1 MASQKCSNTM
11 LHYIFGPCG
20 DFNSTPHS
28 SKFGVSQTRLS
39 TGPSIMVDKNI
50 APGKM
55 VSLAV
60 EKPLRK
66 EVVQAGLRPFRLVKY
81 FSFTSLGVILVFTL
95 ILSWVISNHARKI
108 MLEQSEDYSL
118 LLAEN
123 LNQQVFRSFVLPTVV
138 RFGKIALS
146 HPDQFELLDR
156 IVKNATQ
163 GLKTESVT
171 IYDSGINIISYSTR
185 PELMGKKDMGGVE
198 YQKALKN
205 NSNSQIHF
213 SGSLWNQIPGAPSV
227 QCQLKTYIPFR
238 QVGNVGVASP
248 QIMGVIEITQDLSKE
263 YGAIIQLQ
271 GRIILVSSI
280 IMAVLFLVLRTIV
293 SRGDR
298 IMKERATERLRLEE
312 KLNQSERLAHLGT
325 MVATVSH
332 EIKSPLGIVRST
344 AELLEKRIKKVAPG
358 NEQLARI
365 IVDETTRL
373 NNIVMEFLDFARPQE
388 PKLAR
393 VDVNSVIRRAVQF
406 IEPSAREKNVEV
418 RAELD
423 PHLPAIDLDQDMF
436 YRVLLNILVNGLQ
449 AMHDQGI
456 LQVTSASGETDGS
469 VTVNGLSS
477 REAGAAG
484 AVMTKD
490 GQNPREPRTAGAVKI
505 MVRDNGKGMTAEKV
519 GQIFKPFFTDKNRGT
534 GLGLAIS
541 RNIIEHHRGTIAVES
556 KEGEG
561 TTFTIVLPG
570 S

>member
-1 MASQKCSNTM
+1 MADKKMMSSGDMIVPSVQKS
-11 LHYIFGPCG
+11 
-20 DFNSTPHS
+20 
-28 SKFGVSQTRLS
+28 
-39 TGPSIMVDKNI
+39 
-50 APGKM
+50 
-55 VSLAV
+55 
-60 EKPLRK
+60 LRK
-66 EVVQAGLRPFRLVKY
+66 EEVKAVSRPFQLVKY

-138 RFGKIALS
+138 RYGKIALS
-146 HPDQFELLDR
+146 HPEQFAMLDR

-171 IYDSGINIISYSTR
+171 IYDSGVNIISYSTR
-185 PELMGKKDMGGVE
+185 PELVGKKDAGGVE

-205 NSNSQIHF
+205 IPNSQIVF
-213 SGSLWNQIPGAPSV
+213 SGSLWSLLPGALSV

-238 QVGNVGVASP
+238 QVSSSGASST

-263 YGAIIQLQ
+263 YGAIINLQ

-293 SRGDR
+293 SRGDKIMEIRAAER
-298 IMKERATERLRLEE
+298 IRLEE
-312 KLNQSERLAHLGT
+312 KLNQSEQLAHLGT

-373 NNIVMEFLDFARPQE
+373 NNIVMEFLDFAKPQE
-388 PKLAR
+388 PKLSK
-393 VDVNSVIRRAVQF
+393 VDINSVIRRALQF
-406 IEPSAREKNVEV
+406 IEPGAREKNVEL

-423 PHLPAIDLDQDMF
+423 PGLAPIDLDQEMF
-436 YRVLLNILVNGLQ
+436 YRALLNILVNGLQ
-449 AMHDQGI
+449 AIEAQGI
-456 LQVTSASGETDGS
+456 LQVTTS
-469 VTVNGLSS
+469 NGDLS
-477 REAGAAG
+477 G
-484 AVMTKD
+484 AVTARD
-490 GQNPREPRTAGAVKI
+490 GLNPREPRTAGAVTVMI
-505 MVRDNGKGMTAEKV
+505 RDNGKGMSAEMTE
-519 GQIFKPFFTDKNRGT
+519 QIFKPFFTDKNRGT

-541 RNIIEHHRGTIAVES
+541 RTIIEHHHGTISVES

-561 TTFTIVLPG
+561 TIFTIVLPKR
-570 S
+570 

>member
-1 MASQKCSNTM
+1 MADQENSQ
-11 LHYIFGPCG
+11 GE
-20 DFNSTPHS
+20 
-28 SKFGVSQTRLS
+28 
-39 TGPSIMVDKNI
+39 MVL
-50 APGKM
+50 PP
-55 VSLAV
+55 V
-60 EKPLRK
+60 EKKMRR
-66 EVVQAGLRPFRLVKY
+66 EEIQAGLRPFQLVKY

-108 MLEQSEDYSL
+108 MLEQSEEYSL

-146 HPDQFELLDR
+146 HPDQFEMLDR

-171 IYDSGINIISYSTR
+171 IYDSSINIISYSTR
-185 PELMGKKDMGGVE
+185 PELVGKKDVGGVE

-205 NSNSQIHF
+205 NPISQIVF
-213 SGSLWNQIPGAPSV
+213 SGSLWSLMPGAPSV

-238 QVGNVGVASP
+238 QVSNSGAASP

-263 YGAIIQLQ
+263 YGAIIELQ

-280 IMAVLFLVLRTIV
+280 IMAVLFIVLRTIV

-298 IMKERATERLRLEE
+298 LMEIRATERLRLEE

-332 EIKSPLGIVRST
+332 EIKSPLGIIRST

-388 PKLAR
+388 PKLSR
-393 VDVNSVIRRAVQF
+393 VDVNTVVRKALQF
-406 IEPSAREKNVEV
+406 IEPSAREKKIEL
-418 RAELD
+418 RAELE
-423 PHLPAIDLDQDMF
+423 PVLAPIALDQEMF
-436 YRVLLNILVNGLQ
+436 YRALLNILVNGLQ
-449 AMHDQGI
+449 AMDDQGV
-456 LQVTSASGETDGS
+456 LQVSTTKGE
-469 VTVNGLSS
+469 
-477 REAGAAG
+477 AAG
-484 AVMTKD
+484 SSIAMDSQVI
-490 GQNPREPRTAGAVKI
+490 QEPGVVQEQPTGVVKI
-505 MVRDNGKGMTAEKV
+505 IVRDNGKGMSAEKV
-519 GQIFKPFFTDKNRGT
+519 EQIFKPFFSDKNRGT

-541 RNIIEHHRGTIAVES
+541 RNIIEHHHGSIGVES

-561 TTFTIVLPG
+561 TTFTIILPAV
-570 S
+570 

>member
-1 MASQKCSNTM
+1 MVLPVAGELERLRVRRIVACISALVWRLIMA
-11 LHYIFGPCG
+11 
-20 DFNSTPHS
+20 
-28 SKFGVSQTRLS
+28 
-39 TGPSIMVDKNI
+39 DKDMS
-50 APGKM
+50 PGNM
-55 VSLAV
+55 ISLTL

-66 EVVQAGLRPFRLVKY
+66 EDVQAGTRPFQLVKY
-81 FSFTSLGVILVFTL
+81 FSFTSLGAILVFTL

-146 HPDQFELLDR
+146 HPEQFQMLDR

-185 PELMGKKDMGGVE
+185 PELVGKKDVGGVE

-205 NSNSQIHF
+205 NPNSQIVF
-213 SGSLWNQIPGAPSV
+213 SGSIWNLMPGSPSV

-238 QVGNVGVASP
+238 QVSSSTTSSP
-248 QIMGVIEITQDLSKE
+248 QVMGVIEITQDLSKE
-263 YGAIIQLQ
+263 YGAIIELQ

-298 IMKERATERLRLEE
+298 IMELRATERLRLEE

-332 EIKSPLGIVRST
+332 EIKSPLGIIRST
-344 AELLEKRIKKVAPG
+344 AELLEKRIKKIAPG

-365 IVDETTRL
+365 IVDETARL
-373 NNIVMEFLDFARPQE
+373 NTIVVEFLDFAKPQE
-388 PKLAR
+388 PKLSK
-393 VDVNSVIRRAVQF
+393 VDVNSVVRRALEF
-406 IEPSAREKNVEV
+406 IEPSAREKNIEL
-418 RAELD
+418 RAELK
-423 PHLPAIDLDQDMF
+423 PGLAPIDLDQEMF
-436 YRVLLNILVNGLQ
+436 YRALLNILVNGLQ
-449 AMHDQGI
+449 AMEDQGV
-456 LQVTSASGETDGS
+456 LQVTTTGEAFAPSVLTAPDGLIPREPPGTQAMDGP
-469 VTVNGLSS
+469 VS
-477 REAGAAG
+477 RTPRTAQERPAG
-484 AVMTKD
+484 AVT
-490 GQNPREPRTAGAVKI
+490 I
-505 MVRDNGKGMTAEKV
+505 MIRDNGKGMSAEKIE
-519 GQIFKPFFTDKNRGT
+519 QIFRPFFTDKNRGT

-541 RNIIEHHRGTIAVES
+541 RNIIEQHHGTIAVES

-570 S
+570 V

>member
-1 MASQKCSNTM
+1 MNSPIT
-11 LHYIFGPCG
+11 
-20 DFNSTPHS
+20 STPPA
-28 SKFGVSQTRLS
+28 KT
-39 TGPSIMVDKNI
+39 I
-50 APGKM
+50 
-55 VSLAV
+55 SLTV
-60 EKPLRK
+60 EKPLRQ
-66 EVVQAGLRPFRLVKY
+66 EEVQAGLRPFQLVKY

-95 ILSWVISNHARKI
+95 ILSWIISNHARKI
-108 MLEQSEDYSL
+108 MLEQSEEYSL

-171 IYDSGINIISYSTR
+171 IYDSSINIISYSTR
-185 PELMGKKDMGGVE
+185 PELVGKKDSGGVE

-205 NSNSQIHF
+205 NPNSQIVF
-213 SGSLWNQIPGAPSV
+213 SGSLWNLIPGAPKV

-238 QVGNVGVASP
+238 QVGNSGAASP

-263 YGAIIQLQ
+263 YGAIMELQ

-298 IMKERATERLRLEE
+298 IMEVRARERLRLEE

-365 IVDETTRL
+365 IVDETSRL

-388 PKLAR
+388 PKLAK
-393 VDVNSVIRRAVQF
+393 VDVNSVIRQALQF
-406 IEPSAREKNVEV
+406 IEPNAREKNVEL

-423 PHLPAIDLDQDMF
+423 PTLPLIDLDREMF
-436 YRVLLNILVNGLQ
+436 YRALLNILVNGLQ
-449 AMHDQGI
+449 AMGDRGV
-456 LQVTSASGETDGS
+456 LQVTTTHGEASGA
-469 VTVNGLSS
+469 VT
-477 REAGAAG
+477 A
-484 AVMTKD
+484 KD
-490 GQNPREPRTAGAVKI
+490 GLNSHEPRTAGAVI
-505 MVRDNGKGMTAEKV
+505 MVRDNGKGMPADKV
-519 GQIFKPFFTDKNRGT
+519 EQIFKPFFTDKNRGT

-541 RNIIEHHRGTIAVES
+541 RNNIEQHHGTIAVES
-556 KEGEG
+556 REGEG
-561 TTFTIVLPG
+561 TMFTIVLP
-570 S
+570 

>member
-1 MASQKCSNTM
+1 MDKQEISPAASTSPPAKT
-11 LHYIFGPCG
+11 F
-20 DFNSTPHS
+20 
-28 SKFGVSQTRLS
+28 
-39 TGPSIMVDKNI
+39 
-50 APGKM
+50 
-55 VSLAV
+55 SLTV

-66 EVVQAGLRPFRLVKY
+66 EEVQAGLRPFQLVKY

-95 ILSWVISNHARKI
+95 ILSWIISNHARKV

-171 IYDSGINIISYSTR
+171 IYDSSINIISYSTR
-185 PELMGKKDMGGVE
+185 PELVGKKDSGGVE

-205 NSNSQIHF
+205 DPNSQIVV
-213 SGSLWNQIPGAPSV
+213 SGSLWNLIPGAQQV

-238 QVGNVGVASP
+238 QVGKSGNSSP
-248 QIMGVIEITQDLSKE
+248 QIMGVIEISQDLSKE

-280 IMAVLFLVLRTIV
+280 IMAVLFIVLRTIV

-298 IMKERATERLRLEE
+298 IMEVRALERLRLEE

-332 EIKSPLGIVRST
+332 EIKSPLGIIRST

-365 IVDETTRL
+365 IVDETSRL
-373 NNIVMEFLDFARPQE
+373 NTIVMEFLDFARPQE
-388 PKLAR
+388 PKLAK
-393 VDVNSVIRRAVQF
+393 VDVNSVVRQALQF
-406 IEPSAREKNVEV
+406 VEPNAREKKVEL

-423 PHLPAIDLDQDMF
+423 TALTPIDLDRDMI
-436 YRVLLNILVNGLQ
+436 YRALLNILVNGLQ
-449 AMHDQGI
+449 AMGDGGV
-456 LQVTSASGETDGS
+456 LQVTT
-469 VTVNGLSS
+469 TH
-477 REAGAAG
+477 GAAEG
-484 AVMTKD
+484 AT
-490 GQNPREPRTAGAVKI
+490 I
-505 MVRDNGKGMTAEKV
+505 MVRDNGNGMSADKIE
-519 GQIFKPFFTDKNRGT
+519 QIFKPFFTDKNRGT

-541 RNIIEHHRGTIAVES
+541 RNNIEQHHGTIAVES
-556 KEGEG
+556 REGEG
-561 TTFTIVLPG
+561 TMFTIVLP
-570 S
+570 

>member
-1 MASQKCSNTM
+1 MIEDA
-11 LHYIFGPCG
+11 
-20 DFNSTPHS
+20 TP
-28 SKFGVSQTRLS
+28 GNM
-39 TGPSIMVDKNI
+39 I
-50 APGKM
+50 
-55 VSLAV
+55 SLTV

-66 EVVQAGLRPFRLVKY
+66 EEFQAGLRPFRLVKY
-81 FSFTSLGVILVFTL
+81 FSFSSLGVILVFTL

-146 HPDQFELLDR
+146 HPDQFEMLDR

-171 IYDSGINIISYSTR
+171 IYDSSINIISYSTR
-185 PELMGKKDMGGVE
+185 SELVGKKDAGGVE

-205 NSNSQIHF
+205 NPNSQIVF
-213 SGSLWNQIPGAPSV
+213 SGSLWNLIPGAPSV

-238 QVGNVGVASP
+238 QVSNSGAASP

-263 YGAIIQLQ
+263 YGAIIELQ

-280 IMAVLFLVLRTIV
+280 IMMVLFLVLRTIV

-298 IMKERATERLRLEE
+298 LMEIRATERLRLEE

-388 PKLAR
+388 PKLSR
-393 VDVNSVIRRAVQF
+393 SDVNVVVRKALQF
-406 IEPSAREKNVEV
+406 IEPNAREKNVEV

-423 PHLPAIDLDQDMF
+423 AALPPVDLDQEMF
-436 YRVLLNILVNGLQ
+436 YRALLNILVNGLQ
-449 AMHDQGI
+449 AMNDQGV
-456 LQVTSASGETDGS
+456 LQVTTSRCEAIGGVTDRDI
-469 VTVNGLSS
+469 LMS
-477 REAGAAG
+477 RESL
-484 AVMTKD
+484 
-490 GQNPREPRTAGAVKI
+490 AGAVKVVI
-505 MVRDNGKGMTAEKV
+505 RDNGKGMSAEKAE
-519 GQIFKPFFTDKNRGT
+519 QIFKPFFTDKNRGT

-541 RNIIEHHRGTIAVES
+541 RNIIEHHHGTISVES

-561 TTFTIVLPG
+561 SIFTIVLP
-570 S
+570 